1 MRKFRF
7 LEHTADSRFEA
18 YGKDLG
24 ELFANAALAL
34 QEIQVE
40 TATVSA
46 RERRTVTLEND
57 SAEMLLFDFL
67 QELIVIKDAELLL
80 FSAFDV
86 AITRNGSYRLNAAC
100 SGETIDPKKHALGV
114 DAKAI
119 TLHQFEVKQEKGQWV
134 ARVIVDI

>member
-40 TATVSA
+40 TATVAA

-57 SAEMLLFDFL
+57 GVEMLLFDFL
-67 QELIVIKDAELLL
+67 QELIFIKDAELLL

-86 AITRNGSYRLNAAC
+86 AITRNSSYRLDAAC
-100 SGETIDPKKHALGV
+100 SGETIDPKKHTLRV

-119 TLHQFEVKQEKGQWV
+119 TLHQFEVKQENGQWV